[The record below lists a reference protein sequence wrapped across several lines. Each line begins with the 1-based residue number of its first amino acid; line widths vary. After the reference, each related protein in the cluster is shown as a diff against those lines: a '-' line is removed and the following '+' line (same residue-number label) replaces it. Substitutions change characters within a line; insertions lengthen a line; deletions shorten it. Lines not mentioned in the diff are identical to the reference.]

1 MRENTRVCKYG
12 ACGFLLRKN
21 GCSGPGTGC
30 CSFFAVTVCVG
41 LIPLDLLIAL
51 AVTARKP
58 TEYCLLVW

>member
-1 MRENTRVCKYG
+1 
-12 ACGFLLRKN
+12 
-21 GCSGPGTGC
+21 
-30 CSFFAVTVCVG
+30 VG